1 MNFGIAY
8 IQKKT
13 IQKKFIYP
21 LVFLLLLIPVLYFA
35 KGNFADET
43 GTDGSRIHS
52 TSLTGQKTFSVK
64 SAADVWYE
72 TGCSVR
78 EPERSVRQ
86 SSVTSSGLCI
96 ETVPVQFYQN
106 EEREHI
112 RKRHSERPPE
122 PGRSNWSLR
131 APPVY
136 VCNI

>member
-1 MNFGIAY
+1 MNLDITC

-21 LVFLLLLIPVLYFA
+21 LVFLLLLMPFLYF
-35 KGNFADET
+35 
-43 GTDGSRIHS
+43 TDGSFSEEIDTDGNRTYSIKLLTQQM
-52 TSLTGQKTFSVK
+52 TSAHR
-64 SAADVWYE
+64 AADAWYANRR
-72 TGCSVR
+72 SVR
-78 EPERSVRQ
+78 EPEQSVRR
-86 SSVTSSGLCI
+86 SSVLYSGLCI